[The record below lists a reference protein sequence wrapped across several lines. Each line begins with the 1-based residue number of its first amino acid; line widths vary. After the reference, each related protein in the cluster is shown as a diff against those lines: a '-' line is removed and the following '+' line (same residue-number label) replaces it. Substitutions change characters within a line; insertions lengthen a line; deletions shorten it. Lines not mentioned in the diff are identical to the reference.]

1 MKSPALSFTEINI
14 REMPGFETGG
24 FVVKQLAAGM
34 NIIYGPNASGKSS
47 LSRAMG
53 RLLRPTDERGGDC
66 SLVGKLTVDGEV
78 VLIDYRPGKVSTQR
92 SGKEI
97 QTQSLAPDA
106 MQDRYILSLADLLG
120 DDDEAEEL
128 TRKILR
134 EASGGY
140 DLAEAGEAVGFRSTA
155 RHSGAPQ
162 RELRSAQEDLKEAR
176 HEAEQLAEEEL
187 ELPDLEKELKEAEV
201 AGQDLELL
209 RKAEEYR
216 NWFEEEAATR
226 EVLAEFPAGMEKLQT
241 DAPERLENI
250 TSEIETQEIE
260 KGNAEEARV
269 RAQAVLDQSPLHPT
283 DGIKPEVVT
292 ALREKVKNLEGL
304 ERKKIE
310 SATRVK
316 EADASIRNA
325 LVSLGGGA
333 AEAAKVKNI
342 DLEKAG
348 ELLEFARRAEHFQ
361 CDLSAYEKITKWLQA
376 DTPTEDVDSLRDG
389 RRALNRWLV
398 RIDLL
403 NPVSGTEPNRPTPL
417 KSPLFLLSLS
427 IALVF
432 LTAGT
437 ISDAKWFL
445 GLLLP
450 LLQAG
455 WFLWSA
461 RQRPVLLDHRCDP
474 EQSKAE
480 FKKTGLEGPADWNP
494 EAVETLLQRFDSLY
508 DQARLEEERRQRWAD
523 ERSRGAELQ
532 ERKDALEIDRAQWQ
546 EELGLD
552 WDHNELDIYLR
563 VGQLRALFEARQGL
577 AVAEAS
583 QEAAVASFDNLL
595 EEITRTL
602 QEYGLTSVADCAL
615 AHSTVQELETLRIA
629 YADAQSDVLRARADM
644 KRAGDQM
651 KRREEERAQ
660 VFELAGLT
668 VGQEAELQSRLQQMG
683 DYQLKKAAYHSAVT
697 LLQSAEN
704 ALRDDPGL
712 MELAEEEISDRRSK
726 LEAVAAK
733 KDEFTERRIRL
744 LERIEQAEERT
755 DMAEKLAGLERTADA
770 LRLRREEDQAAVTG
784 DTLAR
789 FVRQRHHQADQ
800 TGIFS
805 RASKL
810 FTKFTRGRFKLNID
824 DDVEHPRFRCIDT
837 ATGRGRSM
845 QQLSS
850 GTRVQLLLAVRIAFV
865 ENQEQGGRK
874 MPFILDEALA
884 ITDEQRA
891 EEIIKAG
898 IDICSGGRQFFYL
911 TAQHDE
917 VGKWRRLL
925 ETTELR
931 VREIDLAEVRDFSQ
945 KDRVP
950 PQVFEPPP
958 AVEFPGPAGMGHEAY
973 GRALSVPSIDQ
984 AATVGGIH
992 LWYLIED
999 SEELCELLNDGINL
1013 WGQLENLVES
1023 KNSENLTANSSL
1035 YTQAS
1040 AGARVLAFA
1049 LKYHRIGRGRPV
1061 SRQAIKESDTT
1072 GKFFEEVVQL
1082 VDGLEGDG
1090 KLLVKRLEAGE
1101 VKGFRKQ
1108 KTSDLEQ
1115 YLEDNGFIDRENLL
1129 SDTEIRNQVR
1139 EDVYKDTES
1148 GLLNLERINWLIQQ
1162 VLKEDE

>member
-1 MKSPALSFTEINI
+1 MKSPTLSFTEINI

-24 FVVKQLAAGM
+24 FVVKELAAGM

-47 LSRAMG
+47 LTRAMG
-53 RLLRPTDERGGDC
+53 RLLRPTDERAGDC

-78 VLIDYRPGKVSTQR
+78 VLIDYRPGRVATQR
-92 SGKEI
+92 SGKEV
-97 QTQSLAPDA
+97 QTQNLAPDA

-120 DDDEAEEL
+120 DDKEAEEL

-140 DLAEAGEAVGFRSTA
+140 DLAEAGEAAGFRSTA
-155 RHSGAPQ
+155 RQSGAPQ
-162 RELRSAQEDLKEAR
+162 RDHRSAQEELKEAR
-176 HEAEQLAEEEL
+176 REAEQLADEEL
-187 ELPDLEKELKEAEV
+187 ELPESEQELKEAEA
-201 AGQDLELL
+201 AGRDLELL

-216 NWFEEEAATR
+216 NLFEREAAAR
-226 EVLAEFPAGMEKLQT
+226 EELAEFPAGMEKLQT

-250 TSEIETQEIE
+250 VSEIETQEIE
-260 KGNAEEARV
+260 KSNAEEAQV
-269 RAQAVLDQSPLHPT
+269 QAQAVLEQSPLHPT

-304 ERKKIE
+304 ERKKTE
-310 SATRVK
+310 AATKVK
-316 EADASIRNA
+316 EAGASIRNV

-333 AEAAKVKNI
+333 AEAAKVKSI

-348 ELLEFARRAEHFQ
+348 ELLEFSRRAENFQ
-361 CDLSAYEKITKWLQA
+361 RDLSAYDKVRKWLQA
-376 DTPTEDVDSLRDG
+376 ETQTEDVNSLRDG
-389 RRALNRWLV
+389 RKALNSWLV
-398 RIDLL
+398 RIGLPS
-403 NPVSGTEPNRPTPL
+403 PVPGTEPNRPAPF
-417 KSPLFLLSLS
+417 KSPLFLLSIS

-432 LTAGT
+432 LMAGI
-437 ISDAKWFL
+437 ISDAKWLL

-455 WFLWSA
+455 WLLWSA
-461 RQRPVLLDHRCDP
+461 RQRPVLLDNRCNP
-474 EQSKAE
+474 EHSKAE
-480 FKKTGLEGPADWNP
+480 FKKTGLEGPVDWTP
-494 EAVETLLQRFDSLY
+494 EAVETLLQRLDSLY

-523 ERSRGAELQ
+523 ERSRGAELK
-532 ERKDALEIDRAQWQ
+532 ERKDSLEIDRAQWQ

-552 WDHNELDIYLR
+552 WDHNELDTYLR
-563 VGQLRALFEARQGL
+563 VGQLRSLFEARQGL

-583 QEAAVASFDNLL
+583 QEAAVTGFDKLL
-595 EEITRTL
+595 EEIAGTI
-602 QEYGLTSVADCAL
+602 QEYGLTSAADCVL
-615 AHSTVQELETLRIA
+615 AHSTVQKLETLRIA
-629 YADAQSDVLRARADM
+629 YTDAQSDLLRARADM

-668 VGQEAELQSRLQQMG
+668 VGQGAALESRLKKME

-704 ALRDDPGL
+704 ALRDNPGL
-712 MELAEEEISDRRSK
+712 MELAAEEISDRRSK
-726 LEAVAAK
+726 LETVAAK
-733 KDEFTERRIRL
+733 KDELTERRIRL

-755 DMAEKLAGLERTADA
+755 DMAEKLATLDRAADT

-784 DTLAR
+784 DALAR

-805 RASKL
+805 RASNL
-810 FTKFTRGRFKLNID
+810 FTKFTQGRFKLNID
-824 DDVEHPRFRCIDT
+824 DDVENPRFRCIDT
-837 ATGRGRSM
+837 ATGRGRSLE
-845 QQLSS
+845 QLSS

-898 IDICSGGRQFFYL
+898 IDICSDGRQFFYL

-931 VREIDLAEVRDFSQ
+931 VREIDLAEVREFSQ

-958 AVEFPGPAGMGHEAY
+958 TVEFPRPGGMGHEAY
-973 GRALSVPSIDQ
+973 GRELSVPSIDQ
-984 AATVGGIH
+984 GATVGGIH
-992 LWYLIED
+992 LWYLIEN
-999 SEELCELLNDGINL
+999 SENLCELLNDGINL

-1023 KNSENLTANSSL
+1023 NNSENITVNSSL
-1035 YTQAS
+1035 YTQAL
-1040 AGARVLAFA
+1040 AAARVLKFA
-1049 LKYHRIGRGRPV
+1049 LNYRGIGRGRPV
-1061 SRQAIKESDTT
+1061 NRQAIKESETT
-1072 GKFFEEVVQL
+1072 GKFFEDVVQL

-1115 YLEDNGFIDRENLL
+1115 YLEDNGFIDRQNTL

-1139 EDVYKDTES
+1139 EDVYKDTEA

-1162 VLKEDE
+1162 VLKEGE